1 MFFLSLIIA
10 CLFLTA
16 TGPCQRTVVRDGV
29 RMAMED
35 AQRMDLARAETALT
49 EERYDEAVARYD
61 YFLQEF
67 PNSRYTTLALVK
79 TGEAYFK
86 KGDLDKAEELFDE
99 VLERFPKAPEAA
111 DAAWGRALI
120 AYDEKDCGT
129 VERVV
134 LEYRDLS
141 EDKRWD
147 QMTLLLAEC
156 KKEAGASAGA
166 FKYYGEECRSG
177 RDQQMRGKA
186 RAGAELVVKN
196 VGDEQLS
203 LLADEFEDGF
213 PGDLALF
220 ELIRRCVEADT
231 VEEGK
236 VFADLFVERFPES
249 PYSPEFEKLRDLLER
264 RLKVKPNRIGVM
276 LPLSGP
282 FSSVGER
289 ALKGIMLATKVF
301 DEVGAIFEPDLFV
314 RDTGGQALAEE
325 IVEELVNESHVI
337 AILGPLRSSVAER
350 AALKAQEL
358 GAPLVVLSPGERL
371 PMIGDMIYQNCLTKS
386 QQARALAEYAVLG
399 RGITAF
405 GVLYPDDDY
414 GGEFLR
420 LFAEAVSERG
430 GLVVASQF
438 YDKEAT
444 DFRDEI
450 KSLKKQKKQAKF
462 KALFIPDAWRR
473 VAMIAPQIR
482 YYRLTGVKLLG
493 MNGWHAKELLE
504 LTQPEDLEG
513 AVFTDGI
520 APEAGMPALNSFS
533 RRFKKEFGKKPGI
546 MEAQAYETVDLL
558 LSVINRYR
566 VRDREQL
573 KLALDHVEDYAG
585 VLGPI
590 NIEPYGRWQKKIY
603 LFMVS
608 EGDFILLT
616 D

>member
-1 MFFLSLIIA
+1 
-10 CLFLTA
+10 
-16 TGPCQRTVVRDGV
+16 
-29 RMAMED
+29 MAVED

-67 PNSRYTTLALVK
+67 PNSRYTVLALVK

-99 VLERFPKAPEAA
+99 VLERFPKAAEAA
-111 DAAWGRALI
+111 DAAWGRSLI
-120 AYDEKDCGT
+120 AYDEKDCAT

-134 LEYRDLS
+134 LDYRDLS

-177 RDQQMRGKA
+177 RDQQMRGQAK
-186 RAGAELVVKN
+186 AGAELVVKN
-196 VGDEQLS
+196 VGDEPLK
-203 LLADEFEDGF
+203 LLADEFEDEF
-213 PGDLALF
+213 PGDLALL
-220 ELIRRCVEADT
+220 ELIGRCVEADT

-249 PYSPEFEKLRDLLER
+249 PYFPEFEKLRDLLER

-314 RDTGGQALAEE
+314 RDTGGQVLAEE
-325 IVEELVNESHVI
+325 IMEELINESHVI
-337 AILGPLRSSVAER
+337 AIVGPLRSSVAER
-350 AALKAQEL
+350 AAIKAQEL
-358 GAPLVVLSPGERL
+358 DVPLVVLSPGENL

-386 QQARALAEYAVLG
+386 QQARALAEYAVFSK
-399 RGITAF
+399 GITAF

-444 DFRDEI
+444 DFREEI
-450 KSLKKQKKQAKF
+450 KSLKKQKKQTKF
-462 KALFIPDAWRR
+462 NALFIPDAWRR

-520 APEAGMPALNSFS
+520 APEADMPALNSFA
-533 RRFKKEFGKKPGI
+533 RRFNKEFGKKPGI
-546 MEAQAYETVDLL
+546 MEAQAYESVDLL

-590 NIEPYGRWQKKIY
+590 NIEPDGRWQKKIH

-608 EGDFILLT
+608 EGDFIVLT

>member
-1 MFFLSLIIA
+1 MFSLFLIA
-10 CLFLTA
+10 SCLFLMNA
-16 TGPCQRTVVRDGV
+16 GPCQRTVVRDGV
-29 RMAMED
+29 RMAVDD

-49 EERYDEAVARYD
+49 DGRYDEAVARYD
-61 YFLQEF
+61 YFLKEF
-67 PNSRYTTLALVK
+67 PNSRYTALALVK

-86 KGDLDKAEELFDE
+86 KGDLIKAQEYFNE
-99 VLERFPKAPEAA
+99 VLERFPRAAEAA

-120 AYDEKDCGT
+120 AYDEKDCAT

-156 KKEAGASAGA
+156 KKEVGATAGA
-166 FKYYGEECRSG
+166 FKYYGEECRGG
-177 RDQQMRGKA
+177 RDQQMREKA
-186 RAGAELVVKN
+186 RAGAELAVKD
-196 VGDEQLS
+196 VGDEPLK
-203 LLADEFEDGF
+203 LLADEFADEF
-213 PGDLALF
+213 PGDLALL
-220 ELIRRCVEADT
+220 ELIGRSVEADT

-249 PYSPEFEKLRDLLER
+249 PYSPEFEELRFLLEQ

-282 FSSVGER
+282 FSSVGEQ

-301 DEVGAIFEPDLFV
+301 DEVGAVFEPDLYV
-314 RDTGGQALAEE
+314 RDTGGQSPAEE

-337 AILGPLRSSVAER
+337 AIVGPLRSSVSER
-350 AALKAQEL
+350 AGVKAQEL
-358 GAPLVVLSPGERL
+358 GVPLVVLSPGERL
-371 PMIGDMIYQNCLTKS
+371 PMMGDMIYQNCLTKS
-386 QQARALAEYAVLG
+386 QQAQALAEYAVLG
-399 RGITAF
+399 MGIKTF

-414 GGEFLR
+414 GGEFMR
-420 LFAEAVSERG
+420 LFYEAVIERG
-430 GLVVASQF
+430 GQVVAYQF

-444 DFRDEI
+444 DFREEI
-450 KSLKKQKKQAKF
+450 KTLKKLKKLSKF
-462 KALFIPDAWRR
+462 EALFIPAAWRR

-482 YYRLTGVKLLG
+482 YYRLSGVKLLG
-493 MNGWHAKELLE
+493 MNGWHSRELLQ

-520 APEAGMPALNSFS
+520 APEAGMPAFDSFS
-533 RRFKKEFGKKPGI
+533 RRFQREFGKEPGI
-546 MEAQAYETVDLL
+546 VQAQACETADLL

-566 VRDREQL
+566 VRDRDQL
-573 KLALDHVEDYAG
+573 KLALDHVQDYAG

-590 NIEPYGRWQKKIY
+590 SIGPDGRWQKKIH

-608 EGDFILLT
+608 DGDFILLT